1 MIASSCLIAGSEAPR
16 STPRNQGNAM
26 QGKIR
31 TIAALCTLTV
41 LGSARAAKPDDGSQL
56 RAQVTH
62 SYPSL
67 RYVERYRHDF
77 PDEVQG
83 QAFWSAEHAAPALPD
98 ANALTRA
105 LAALQDQHV
114 ALVGAK
120 AGKSET
126 LGMLFR
132 TASDGSVIVWRVF
145 DTNAGN
151 VHVTEGD
158 QVLAI
163 DGQDAHAWMQHA
175 ATLTFGGQRRGRY
188 AEAATELGL
197 ATPVVHRVAGLG
209 NAVALRVQDAKG
221 QTKAVTLHYKPV
233 DAGLAKSMTAAINRA
248 ALPQHFKA
256 NGLRIGTLRIG
267 AFAPQYDDAFVAAA
281 DAASKQPGASD
292 DTAMLAGYCTVVR
305 NVIREADTAA
315 RDADVLV
322 LDLRGNLGGFD
333 REAWLL
339 ADALGAKS
347 SLSTLDLFAG
357 SKPGTVQLAEEHT
370 DPGCGHVATH
380 APLVVL
386 TDAGTRSAGEF
397 MASWLWASGATV
409 VGERTVGA
417 GGGFEF
423 NGEPGTPLPGSG
435 YAARLSGNFSVFD
448 PAGTLGEGAHDEAA
462 LVDMLARDHFAP
474 SRTHPFA
481 IQSVGLRPDFALS
494 STLADLRD
502 GGRSSLAKV
511 LVQLKAKH
519 QL

>member
-1 MIASSCLIAGSEAPR
+1 
-16 STPRNQGNAM
+16 M

-31 TIAALCTLTV
+31 TIAALCALTM
-41 LGSARAAKPDDGSQL
+41 LGSAYAAKVDDGSQL

-83 QAFWSAEHAAPALPD
+83 HAFWSADHIAPALPD
-98 ANALTRA
+98 ADALTRA

-120 AGKSET
+120 AGKTET
-126 LGMLFR
+126 LGVLFR

-145 DTNAGN
+145 DATAGN
-151 VHVTEGD
+151 AHVAEGD

-163 DGQDAHAWMQHA
+163 DGQDVHAWMQHA

-209 NAVALRVQDAKG
+209 GAVALHLQDAKS
-221 QTKAVTLHYKPV
+221 QTKTVTLHYKPV
-233 DAGLAKSMTAAINRA
+233 DAELAKSMTAAINRA
-248 ALPQHFKA
+248 DLPQRFTA
-256 NGLRIGTLRIG
+256 AGLRIGTLRMG
-267 AFAPQYDDAFVAAA
+267 AFAPQYDDAFVTAA

-292 DTAMLAGYCTVVR
+292 DTAMLAGYCAVVR
-305 NVIREADTAA
+305 NVIREADSAA

-339 ADALGAKS
+339 ADALGTKP
-347 SLSTLDLFAG
+347 SLATLDLFAG
-357 SKPGTVQLAEEHT
+357 KHAGTVQLAKEHT
-370 DPGCGHVATH
+370 DPSCGHVTTH

-423 NGEPGTPLPGSG
+423 NGEPGTPLSGSG
-435 YAARLSGNFSVFD
+435 YAVRLSGNFSVFD
-448 PAGTLGEGAHDEAA
+448 PAGTLGEGAHDEGA

-474 SRTHPFA
+474 SRTRPFA
-481 IQSVGLRPDFALS
+481 IQSVGLRPDFALTT
-494 STLADLRD
+494 TLADLRD
-502 GGRSSLAKV
+502 GGQSSLVKV
-511 LVQLKAKH
+511 LVQLKAKR

>member
-1 MIASSCLIAGSEAPR
+1 MH
-16 STPRNQGNAM
+16 
-26 QGKIR
+26 GKIR
-31 TIAALCTLTV
+31 TIAALCALTV
-41 LGSARAAKPDDGSQL
+41 LGVAYAANADDGIQL

-77 PDEVQG
+77 PDEIQG
-83 QAFWSAEHAAPALPD
+83 QAFWSADHTTPSLPD
-98 ANALTRA
+98 ANALTRT

-120 AGKSET
+120 AGKSES

-132 TASDGSVIVWRVF
+132 TASDGSVVVWRMF
-145 DTNAGN
+145 DAAARNA
-151 VHVTEGD
+151 HVTEGD
-158 QVLAI
+158 QVLTI
-163 DGQDAHAWMQHA
+163 DGQDAQAWLQHA

-197 ATPVVHRVAGLG
+197 ATPVVHHVVGLG
-209 NAVALRVQDAKG
+209 DTVTVGLRDAKS
-221 QTKAVTLHYKPV
+221 QTKTVTLHYKPV
-233 DAGLAKSMTAAINRA
+233 DAELAKSMTAAINRA
-248 ALPQHFKA
+248 DLPQRFKA
-256 NGLRIGTLRIG
+256 AGLRIGTLRMG

-281 DAASKQPGASD
+281 DAASRQPGTSD
-292 DTAMLAGYCTVVR
+292 DTAMLAGYCAVVR
-305 NVIREADTAA
+305 NVIRETDTTA

-339 ADALGAKS
+339 ADALGTKP
-347 SLSTLDLFAG
+347 SLATLDLFAG
-357 SKPGTVQLAEEHT
+357 TKAGTVQLAKERI
-370 DPGCGHVATH
+370 DPSCGHVTTH

-409 VGERTVGA
+409 VGERSVGA

-423 NGEPGTPLPGSG
+423 NGEAGTPLPGSG
-435 YAARLSGNFSVFD
+435 YAVRLSGNFSVFD
-448 PAGTLGEGAHDEAA
+448 PAGTLTEGEHAEGT
-462 LVDMLARDHFAP
+462 LIDMLAQDHFAP
-474 SRTHPFA
+474 SRTRPFA
-481 IQSVGLRPDFALS
+481 IQSVGLRPDVALGT
-494 STLADLRD
+494 TLADLRD
-502 GGRSSLAKV
+502 GGQGSLGRL

-519 QL
+519 LL

>member
-1 MIASSCLIAGSEAPR
+1 
-16 STPRNQGNAM
+16 M
-26 QGKIR
+26 QAKIR
-31 TIAALCTLTV
+31 TIAALCVLNV
-41 LGSARAAKPDDGSQL
+41 LGSVRAAKVDDGTQL
-56 RAQVTH
+56 RMQVTR

-83 QAFWSAEHAAPALPD
+83 HPFWSADHAAPSLSD
-98 ANALTRA
+98 ASALTRA

-114 ALVGAK
+114 ALVGAS

-126 LGMLFR
+126 LGVLFR

-145 DTNAGN
+145 DAAAGN
-151 VHVTEGD
+151 AQVGEGD
-158 QVLAI
+158 RVLTI
-163 DGQDAHAWMQHA
+163 DGQDARAWMQRA

-209 NAVALRVQDAKG
+209 STVAMRLHGARG
-221 QTKAVTLHYKPV
+221 QTKAVTLSYKPM
-233 DAGLAKSMTAAINRA
+233 DAELARSMTAAINRA
-248 ALPQHFKA
+248 DLPRHFMA
-256 NGLRIGTLRIG
+256 AGLRIGTLRMG

-281 DAASKQPGASD
+281 DAASKRPGASD
-292 DTAMLAGYCTVVR
+292 DAAMLAGYCAVAR
-305 NVIREADTAA
+305 NVIRDADTAA

-339 ADALGAKS
+339 ADALGTRP
-347 SLSTLDLFAG
+347 SLATYDLFAG
-357 SKPGTVQLAEEHT
+357 TQAGTVRLAKEPT
-370 DPGCGHVATH
+370 DPSCGHVTTR

-409 VGERTVGA
+409 VGEPTVGA

-435 YAARLSGNFSVFD
+435 YAVRLSGNFSVFD
-448 PAGTLGEGAHDEAA
+448 PAGTLAEGEHAEGA
-462 LVDMLARDHFAP
+462 LVDMLAQDHFAP
-474 SRTHPFA
+474 SRTRPFA
-481 IQSVGLRPDFALS
+481 IQSVGLRPDVALS
-494 STLADLRD
+494 TTLADLQD
-502 GGRSSLAKV
+502 GGLSSLVKALAKM
-511 LVQLKAKH
+511 KADRR
-519 QL
+519 L

>member
-1 MIASSCLIAGSEAPR
+1 ML
-16 STPRNQGNAM
+16 
-26 QGKIR
+26 GKIR
-31 TIAALCTLTV
+31 TIAALCVLTA
-41 LGSARAAKPDDGSQL
+41 LGSAYAADKFDDGSKL
-56 RAQVTH
+56 RAQLIH

-67 RYVERYRHDF
+67 RYVERYRHNF
-77 PDEVQG
+77 PDEAQG
-83 QAFWSAEHAAPALPD
+83 QAFWSADHTAPALPD
-98 ANALTRA
+98 ATALTRA
-105 LAALQDQHV
+105 LTALQDQHV

-132 TASDGSVIVWRVF
+132 TSSDRSVIVWRVF
-145 DTNAGN
+145 DAAIGNA
-151 VHVTEGD
+151 HVTEGD

-197 ATPVVHRVAGLG
+197 ATPVVHRVAGLTQ
-209 NAVALRVQDAKG
+209 AVTLRLRDAKG
-221 QTKAVTLHYKPV
+221 QTKTVTLHYKPM
-233 DAGLAKSMTAAINRA
+233 DAELARSLTAAINRA
-248 ALPQHFKA
+248 DLPQRFTA
-256 NGLRIGTLRIG
+256 AGLRIGTLRMG
-267 AFAPQYDDAFVAAA
+267 AFAPQYDDAFVSAA

-292 DTAMLAGYCTVVR
+292 DDAMLAGYCAVVR

-339 ADALGAKS
+339 ADALGAKP
-347 SLSTLDLFAG
+347 SLATLDLFAG
-357 SKPGTVQLAEEHT
+357 SKAGTVQLAREHK
-370 DPGCGHVATH
+370 DPSCGHVTVH

-409 VGERTVGA
+409 IGERTVGA

-423 NGEPGTPLPGSG
+423 NGEPGAPLGGSG
-435 YAARLSGNFSVFD
+435 YAVRLSGNFSVFD
-448 PAGTLGEGAHDEAA
+448 STGSLSEGDHPEAA
-462 LVDMLARDHFAP
+462 LVDMLAQDHFAP
-474 SRTHPFA
+474 SRTRPFA
-481 IQSVGLRPDFALS
+481 IQSAGLRPDVALD
-494 STLADLRD
+494 TKLTDLRD
-502 GGRSSLAKV
+502 GGQASLAKV
-511 LVQLKAKH
+511 LARLKAEH
-519 QL
+519 RL